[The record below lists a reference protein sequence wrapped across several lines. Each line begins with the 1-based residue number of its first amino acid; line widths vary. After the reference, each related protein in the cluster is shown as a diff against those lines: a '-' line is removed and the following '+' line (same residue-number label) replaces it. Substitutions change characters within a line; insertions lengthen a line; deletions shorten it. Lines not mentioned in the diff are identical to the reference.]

1 MNVFSTKDMSKP
13 VPPDTINYENK
24 KLSIYFEYSL
34 ASSTLPST
42 FSYILNYLKNS
53 VLHKI

>member
-24 KLSIYFEYSL
+24 KLSIYFVYIHSL
-34 ASSTLPST
+34 QVHFLVR
-42 FSYILNYLKNS
+42 FHIY
-53 VLHKI
+53 